1 MFLGSLKGL
10 GSAVKL
16 SREGFRI
23 RVAKPAGGWQKKKWV
38 YENKVNHKLR
48 AFMTDL
54 HSPVRCHRCVSIIRG
69 RHCRF
74 SDHCGRTWQTITVKK
89 WMEMS

>member
-23 RVAKPAGGWQKKKWV
+23 RVAKPAGGWQKKNGCMKT
-38 YENKVNHKLR
+38 KL
-48 AFMTDL
+48 
-54 HSPVRCHRCVSIIRG
+54 II
-69 RHCRF
+69 
-74 SDHCGRTWQTITVKK
+74 SYAL
-89 WMEMS
+89 S